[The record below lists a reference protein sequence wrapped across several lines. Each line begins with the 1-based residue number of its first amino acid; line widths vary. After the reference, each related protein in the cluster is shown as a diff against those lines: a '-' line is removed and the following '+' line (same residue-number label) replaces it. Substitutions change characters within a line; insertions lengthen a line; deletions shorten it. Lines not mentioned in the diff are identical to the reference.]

1 MRISTKGRYGLRAM
15 VELARGFGET
25 PVRMSTIADRQ
36 RLSRKHLHALLAILK
51 SGGLVR
57 SVRGPEGGFLLA
69 RSPDQISLGEVLEA
83 LEGPFSLVDCVADRR
98 TCDRVN
104 ECVTR
109 GVWQELSG
117 AIENLLDDVT
127 LQDLVVPEPSGR
139 SKTKRKRKVP
149 GSRRNTRGTVEPAGA
164 ASRRPRVKAG
174 NR

>member
-1 MRISTKGRYGLRAM
+1 MRISTRGRYGLRAM
-15 VELARGFGET
+15 VELARGNGET
-25 PVRMSTIADRQ
+25 PVRMSAIADRQ

-57 SVRGPEGGFLLA
+57 SVRGPGGGFLLS
-69 RSPDQISLGEVLEA
+69 RPPDRISLGEVLEL

-98 TCDRVN
+98 VCGRVN

-117 AIENLLDDVT
+117 AIENLLDGVT
-127 LQDLVVPEPSGR
+127 LQDLVETEPTGR
-139 SKTKRKRKVP
+139 SKTKREQKTP
-149 GSRRNTRGTVEPAGA
+149 GSRRTARRSGRPSGA
-164 ASRRPRVKAG
+164 VSRWPRAKAG